1 MKKRI
6 ITAAACAIPMALM
19 AQTAL
24 DLYQMSAYDLRG
36 TARFMSMGGAFGA
49 LGGDLSTLNQ
59 NPGGIGVYRKS
70 EVGVT
75 LDIDMQ
81 SAKSTTL
88 SGMESINQ
96 TKVACNNFGYIGSI
110 YTGSET
116 MPFFQ
121 WGASYN
127 RAASF
132 NRRYKGTFG
141 SMNGSLSNYIAGYT
155 TDENWPSSTLVGSDN
170 NYFAYNAPWMS
181 ILGYNSFII
190 NPVGNGSNYNGLWR
204 ETGDITGPASTG
216 VSTFDVEE
224 RGYIDEYEINFGG
237 NIRDVVYWGIG
248 FGITDID
255 YTQST
260 YYTEDIE
267 NARIPQQ
274 RPAIPDD
281 PEGDI
286 VDGQVVDGTTTGNGG
301 FGLANAKHISGSG
314 YNFKAGI
321 IVRPINELR
330 LGFAVHT
337 PTYYNLTQTALA
349 DIDYGYGYTSGPAKP
364 DYTGTPEDY
373 VQWKYRTPW
382 RMIVSA
388 AGVIG
393 SRAIVSVDY
402 EYRPYQTMSAKSDG
416 GYEYSDIQTDVKSYY
431 KASNILRIGAEYR
444 LNSHLSVRAGYAY
457 ESTPTKTE
465 FQESKIP
472 VYTSNP
478 DDSGTN
484 PSYSVDKSS
493 QYITC
498 GLGYRYKNFY
508 ADAAYVHKHR
518 ESTFHPYTANSY
530 TSTPYSAT
538 IAQNSN
544 NIVLSVGLKF

>member
-1 MKKRI
+1 MNKLLL
-6 ITAAACAIPMALM
+6 TAAACAIPMAMM
-19 AQTAL
+19 AQTAP
-24 DLYQMSAYDLRG
+24 DVYQMSQYDLRG

-59 NPGGIGVYRKS
+59 NPAGIGVYRKS

-81 SAKSTTL
+81 SAKANTL
-88 SGMESINQ
+88 GGSFNTNQ
-96 TKVACNNFGYIGSI
+96 TKVSCNNFGYIGSI

-132 NRRYKGTFG
+132 NRRYKGDNVP
-141 SMNGSLSNYIAGYT
+141 MNGSLSNYIAGFT
-155 TDENWPSSTLVGSDN
+155 SDEGWGTPSLVGSDD
-170 NYFAYNAPWMS
+170 NYFSYNAPWMS

-190 NPVGNGSNYNGLWR
+190 NPVTGTTYTGMWQNGQNGV
-204 ETGDITGPASTG
+204 PATSG
-216 VSTFDVEE
+216 ISSFEVEE
-224 RGYIDEYEINFGG
+224 RGYVDEYEINFGG
-237 NIRDVVYWGIG
+237 NIRDVVYWGVG
-248 FGITDID
+248 FGITDLD
-255 YTQST
+255 YTKLT
-260 YYTEDIE
+260 YYTEDMQ
-267 NARIPQQ
+267 NAVIPNQ
-274 RPAIPDD
+274 RPATAGDAK
-281 PEGDI
+281 EDI
-286 VDGQVVDGTTTGNGG
+286 VDGQVIDGVTHGAGG
-301 FGLANAKHISGSG
+301 FGLNSAKHISGSG
-314 YNFKAGI
+314 FNFKAGL

-337 PTYYNLTQTALA
+337 PTYYNLTETALA
-349 DIDYGYGYTSGPAKP
+349 DVDYGFGYTTGPAKAT
-364 DYTGTPEDY
+364 YTGTPEDY
-373 VQWKYRTPW
+373 VQWKMRSPW

-393 SRAIVSVDY
+393 SRGIISVDY
-402 EYRPYQTMSAKSDG
+402 EYRPYQTMSARTDNG
-416 GYEYSDIQTDVKSYY
+416 DTYADVENDIKSYY
-431 KASNILRIGAEYR
+431 KAANILRIGAEYR
-444 LNSHLSVRAGYAY
+444 LNSHLSVRAGYAF
-457 ESTPTKTE
+457 ESTPTSTE
-465 FQESKIP
+465 VRESKIP

-478 DDSGTN
+478 DDSGVN
-484 PSYSVDKSS
+484 PSYSLDKST

-518 ESTFHPYTANSY
+518 ESTFHPYTSNIY
-530 TSTPYSAT
+530 TATPPSAT

-544 NIVLSVGLKF
+544 NIVLSIGVKF